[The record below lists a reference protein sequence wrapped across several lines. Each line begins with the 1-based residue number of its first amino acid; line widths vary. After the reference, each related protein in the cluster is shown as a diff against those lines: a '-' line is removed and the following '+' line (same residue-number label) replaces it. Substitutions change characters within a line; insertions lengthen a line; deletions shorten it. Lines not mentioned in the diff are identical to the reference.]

1 MSTTDTSLGR
11 GKRVRGPDGTW
22 VDENILVYKSGPK
35 AGQFVKK
42 DADGIYPPTGRQ
54 GGAYYVPN
62 PAFSSAETFQLKAV
76 DNPHFDENEEESE
89 TNIKKVTKAEAKQA
103 EAEINELAIHGQAGF
118 VKEGDTYANPDYDPA
133 DPESQETITAG
144 AGGHWVT
151 PTELDAAGQVLV
163 DKSREERDRAV
174 SGLGAKQQSR
184 YTGLMDKILMSGGDM
199 GSAERMAK
207 QAERTTGMENQMLG
221 GQYQS
226 QLADIESANLK
237 DQTNWQQNLQGMG
250 MQTDLAQQQYE
261 RGVEEFDDKMRQEDE
276 MRQLQLM
283 IANQQAQQQAN
294 SARASGWGTMG
305 GMLGMGIGALAG
317 GGPWGMALGQYAG
330 SSLGQGLSGMGGNAS
345 YTPMTMPAS
354 TQY

>member
-1 MSTTDTSLGR
+1 
-11 GKRVRGPDGTW
+11 
-22 VDENILVYKSGPK
+22 
-35 AGQFVKK
+35 
-42 DADGIYPPTGRQ
+42 
-54 GGAYYVPN
+54 
-62 PAFSSAETFQLKAV
+62 
-76 DNPHFDENEEESE
+76 
-89 TNIKKVTKAEAKQA
+89 
-103 EAEINELAIHGQAGF
+103 
-118 VKEGDTYANPDYDPA
+118 
-133 DPESQETITAG
+133 
-144 AGGHWVT
+144 
-151 PTELDAAGQVLV
+151 
-163 DKSREERDRAV
+163 
-174 SGLGAKQQSR
+174 
-184 YTGLMDKILMSGGDM
+184 
-199 GSAERMAK
+199 MAK

-330 SSLGQGLSGMGGNAS
+330 SSLGQGLGGMGGNAS